1 MRTEVIKL
9 QLFPFSLRDI
19 AATWFDSLPNGSV
32 NTWEE
37 LMEAYFSRFFP
48 PSLPSERRGEITTF
62 KLGGDEGMY
71 TAWEDPARCNMKPS
85 SESSRRSSRAKG
97 SGMIELNKLS
107 AIEAKLDALIHLVNK
122 RKSS

>member
-1 MRTEVIKL
+1 MRPEVIKL
-9 QLFPFSLRDI
+9 QLFPFSLSDMD
-19 AATWFDSLPNGSV
+19 ATWFDSLPYGSV
-32 NTWEE
+32 NTWAE
-37 LMEAYFSRFFP
+37 LMEAYFSKFFP
-48 PSLPSERRGEITTF
+48 LSLPSERRGEITTF

-85 SESSRRSSRAKG
+85 SESSKRSSRAKG

-107 AIEAKLDALIHLVNK
+107 AIEAKLDVLIHLVNK